1 MTESDPVFSTVAGII
16 AKVAK
21 IPLEQVKSE
30 NSVTGLT
37 NVDSIVL
44 LEIVATTEIALDI
57 EIDEEE
63 LFKIDTVGD
72 FVTACRRLTSVEA

>member
-1 MTESDPVFSTVAGII
+1 MTEVDPVFTTVSEII

-21 IPLEQVKSE
+21 IPLEQVKAE

-44 LEIVATTEIALDI
+44 LEIVATTEIALNI

-72 FVTACRRLTSVEA
+72 FVAVCRQLTPAQI